1 MLLRERL
8 VWVHPETPSPL
19 AGEGFDRELSRTVG
33 VRGSKTEHFNIL
45 NHYHPH
51 PTLPEAVKKSLKS
64 PPPYPPP
71 SRGREFLSY
80 FNMFT
85 LSPGGRG

>member
-51 PTLPEAVKKSLKS
+51 PTLLRRRLCRNSSCPRRRAFRDLNLE
-64 PPPYPPP
+64 
-71 SRGREFLSY
+71 
-80 FNMFT
+80 
-85 LSPGGRG
+85 